1 MGLKY
6 EEKAQTRRKADLL
19 RFQVMFGR
27 ALGRTLGCGAGIR
40 PGHGTP
46 EANDALSGFLLKHI
60 YPKMGS
66 RTPKSLLNTNH
77 FSQLHY
83 SKIIIDSIKERFNQA
98 VNVPLSDIERFDP
111 AITLLIKSR
120 SPLSQLSCR
129 LHRRCGTGV
138 SGSHHVN
145 DTVWY
150 PRFLLS
156 PFLFSTP
163 HEGSIPK
170 RLFASLMSYSISL
183 SCPGPFELASTSE
196 CGEFLLRRN
205 PKLMV
210 NYIRPVTELGLERA
224 RRSSTVSSIRKI
236 AESVEARTFPDTRP
250 VGKRS
255 PLSRMTLSLGVRV
268 HERSGIRI
276 WLEGAFA

>member
-27 ALGRTLGCGAGIR
+27 ALGRTLGYGAGIR
-40 PGHGTP
+40 P
-46 EANDALSGFLLKHI
+46 
-60 YPKMGS
+60 
-66 RTPKSLLNTNH
+66 
-77 FSQLHY
+77 
-83 SKIIIDSIKERFNQA
+83 
-98 VNVPLSDIERFDP
+98 
-111 AITLLIKSR
+111 
-120 SPLSQLSCR
+120 
-129 LHRRCGTGV
+129 GTGV

-170 RLFASLMSYSISL
+170 RLFASLMSHSISL